1 MWFYIGFFVVGF
13 YVYDF
18 VDNDIY
24 VILSC
29 KISENVFLNFLIFE
43 VVNYKENYGVI
54 ILKRGRFC
62 ELKYLIMKRS

>member
-29 KISENVFLNFLIFE
+29 KISESVFLNFLIFE
-43 VVNYKENYGVI
+43 VVNYKDNCGMIVF
-54 ILKRGRFC
+54 KRGKFC